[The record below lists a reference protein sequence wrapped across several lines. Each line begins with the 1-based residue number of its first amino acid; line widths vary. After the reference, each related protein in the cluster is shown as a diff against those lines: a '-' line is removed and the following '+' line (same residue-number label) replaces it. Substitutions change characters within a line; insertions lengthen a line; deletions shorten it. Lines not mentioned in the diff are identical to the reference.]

1 MESGLITLVG
11 FLVLYGPVALVALVL
26 GFAVFTRV
34 APLLDAKEH

>member
-1 MESGLITLVG
+1 MENGLITLIG
-11 FLVLYGPVALVALVL
+11 SLVLYAPVVLITLVV